1 MELTS
6 WCYNTPTSFLQCEA
20 LLCFSPKFPLFS
32 CLGFIIHPY
41 LDSLGLYSYLT
52 LFLASTNKFVFF
64 FHQFLDFC
72 EKEVFLFWA
81 IDSLQVEGL
90 KRSLTT
96 KSFLMPLCSQ
106 SLPSFTQPS
115 ATTICSLTLGLV
127 LPVLEIHIKEIVE
140 HMLFYVLPFFTMC
153 DIYISSSF
161 LFTTE

>member
-1 MELTS
+1 M
-6 WCYNTPTSFLQCEA
+6 LQYSNQLSA
-20 LLCFSPKFPLFS
+20 VWSLVMLFPQISSVFMFGVHYSSIPWFFRPLFLPYS
-32 CLGFIIHPY
+32 FPSLHKQVCL
-41 LDSLGLYSYLT
+41 
-52 LFLASTNKFVFF
+52 FF